1 MSSEPEV
8 SEFTSLFERIV
19 RNRDVSLFLP
29 FIFGFS
35 ESSSPRRNSDDPHH
49 ETEGNEDS
57 QSQRIILVNPFTQG
71 MVVIDGASSLE
82 TLFRELGSSNKGGR
96 PPASKES
103 IEAMPSV
110 EIGESEDFGEC
121 VICLEEFE
129 VGGVAKIMPCK
140 HKFHANCIEKWL
152 GIHGSCPVCRY
163 EMPVEEKDGGKKR
176 DDEEGEGERR
186 RVGGGGEVWVS
197 FSINRGSRRSQD
209 PNQAPSGGDDS
220 SDSSSSPS
228 DDAEVEN

>member
-1 MSSEPEV
+1 MASEPEV
-8 SEFTSLFERIV
+8 SEFTSLFERLV
-19 RNRDVSLFLP
+19 RNRDVSMFLP

-35 ESSSPRRNSDDPHH
+35 GRNNDDPDH

-82 TLFRELGSSNKGGR
+82 TLFRELGSSNKGGL
-96 PPASKES
+96 PPASQES

-110 EIGESEDFGEC
+110 EIGGSEDFGEC

-129 VGGVAKIMPCK
+129 VGGVAKMMPCK

-176 DDEEGEGERR
+176 DEEEGGGERR
-186 RVGGGGEVWVS
+186 RVGGGEVWVS
-197 FSINRGSRRSQD
+197 FSFNRGSRRSQD
-209 PNQAPSGGDDS
+209 PNQASSGDDDS
-220 SDSSSSPS
+220 SDNSSSPS